1 MHQEGWQ
8 GWWQGGGIALCRC
21 GTRVAAQSTIEVAAW
36 VGQQGVWYCVVQCS
50 KGWWWQCQGWWQG
63 CNLHQTKRRQSCP
76 GWEVDE
82 PCLPQTHIPQ
92 LFLLIII
99 AVFVVPFFQRK
110 TLKKKEGGGSTILT
124 FANAHFHTL
133 LLLRKKSNWYQ
144 EMFKGNFDSM
154 LCIWWG
160 FHNVFYRPV
169 PWWHDL
175 RCKSKIPVHFKA
187 KQQQPVITKMQKVLF
202 ILWLIKEY

>member
-1 MHQEGWQ
+1 MHYGGKVGTGWQPGLGNKCGILMIMMIGTYQGIMHQEG
-8 GWWQGGGIALCRC
+8 WQGGGIALCRW

-99 AVFVVPFFQRK
+99 AVIVEHFPKTIKKNDKAPHFSLLPSH
-110 TLKKKEGGGSTILT
+110 TLK
-124 FANAHFHTL
+124 HC
-133 LLLRKKSNWYQ
+133 Y
-144 EMFKGNFDSM
+144 
-154 LCIWWG
+154 
-160 FHNVFYRPV
+160 
-169 PWWHDL
+169 
-175 RCKSKIPVHFKA
+175 
-187 KQQQPVITKMQKVLF
+187 
-202 ILWLIKEY
+202 